1 MLHKTFDNNLI
12 TTPKSKLG
20 LKLNKPAYIGM
31 SILQFSKVL
40 MYEFHYDNIKNKCDS
55 KSKILFAV
63 TNSLMYEI
71 KTEDVYQDFGSNKE
85 MFDSSNYST
94 KSKYYD
100 NSVKLVI
107 EKNEDETGG
116 YAIEEF
122 VGKK

>member
-12 TTPKSKLG
+12 TTRKSKLE
-20 LKLNKPAYIGM
+20 LKLNKLAYIGM

-94 KSKYYD
+94 KSIYYD

-107 EKNEDETGG
+107 DKNEDETGG
-116 YAIEEF
+116 YAI
-122 VGKK
+122 